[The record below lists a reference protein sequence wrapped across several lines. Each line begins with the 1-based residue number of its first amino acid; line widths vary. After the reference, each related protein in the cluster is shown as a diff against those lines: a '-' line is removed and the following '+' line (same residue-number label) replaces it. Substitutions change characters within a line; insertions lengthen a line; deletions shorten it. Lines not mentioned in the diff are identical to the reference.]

1 MANIHSVNQAGTL
14 HHIGVGLKAQHYA
27 EALEGQYSL
36 SFFEV
41 HAENYM
47 MPGGNH
53 LRFLEAIGDK
63 YPLSI
68 HGVGTSLGSAE
79 GLDKNHLQ
87 RFRNVV
93 DRFDPW
99 LVSEHLAWSVH
110 DGTYLNDL
118 LPLPLNAMTLAVVS
132 DNVNRMQ
139 DAIGRRILIENPS
152 TYVAFQSTDI
162 PEPEY
167 LGRVADA
174 TNCGILLDVNNIYV
188 SSRNNG
194 FDAKDYINNIPG
206 ELVGEIHLAGHTVKS
221 IDGAELRLDDHGSP
235 VIDDVWAL
243 YDHTIRRF
251 GERPTLV
258 EWDTNVPDFTT
269 LIDEADKA
277 RSAMQ
282 TALNTAGREAVHGAA

>member
-1 MANIHSVNQAGTL
+1 MANTHSVNPTGAL
-14 HHIGVGLKAQHYA
+14 HPVGVGLKAQHYA
-27 EALEGQYSL
+27 EALEGHHPL

-53 LRFLEAIGDK
+53 LRFLEAIREK

-68 HGVGTSLGSAE
+68 HGVGMSLGSAE
-79 GLDKNHLQ
+79 GLNENHLSK
-87 RFRNVV
+87 FRSVV

-118 LPLPLNAMTLAVVS
+118 LPLPLNAGTLAVVS
-132 DNVNRMQ
+132 DNVDRMQ

-152 TYVAFQSTDI
+152 TYVSFQSTDI

-167 LGRVADA
+167 LARVAAA
-174 TNCGILLDVNNIYV
+174 TGCGILLDVNNIYV
-188 SSRNNG
+188 SARNNG
-194 FDAKDYINNIPG
+194 FDAKDYIKNISG
-206 ELVGEIHLAGHTVKS
+206 ELVGEIHLAGHTVKD

-243 YDHTIRRF
+243 YDYAIRRF
-251 GERPTLV
+251 GERPTLI
-258 EWDTNVPDFTT
+258 EWDTDVPDFTT
-269 LIDEADKA
+269 LIDEAAKA

-282 TALNTAGREAVHGAA
+282 AAFSLGNMEAVHGAA